1 MSVAEGLP
9 DILGKQIVSA
19 MAKEGA
25 SDPRY
30 QVFLVFDD
38 NTYIEFYSSS
48 RIFVT
53 HCVRPGG
60 IEAARQYM
68 PQNKIIFECGA
79 HLDQK

>member
-25 SDPRY
+25 SDPRS

-38 NTYIEFYSSS
+38 NTYIEF
-48 RIFVT
+48 
-53 HCVRPGG
+53 
-60 IEAARQYM
+60 
-68 PQNKIIFECGA
+68 
-79 HLDQK
+79 